1 VTAALDLKDSPGPA
15 TMLIVDT
22 AKVLVVEDTPEIRDI
37 IELSLAEA
45 HFDVRTAG
53 DGQVAMARLREWR
66 PEVVVLDLNIPG
78 LSGLEVC
85 RQLRQFSNAYVL
97 MLTGRADEVDKLV
110 GLAAGADD
118 YLTKPFSPREL
129 VARIQA
135 MLRRP
140 RVLGEPEP
148 AGAADERVVGPVHI
162 DVAGREARV
171 GDHPVTL
178 TKLEFDLLTAIT
190 DNVRQVRTREQLRE
204 RVWGGDWLADDHAV
218 DVHMSK
224 LRRKLADAGAGA
236 LIETV
241 RGVGYRIRR
250 TRP

>member
-1 VTAALDLKDSPGPA
+1 
-15 TMLIVDT
+15 MLIVDT
-22 AKVLVVEDTPEIRDI
+22 AKVLVVEDTAEIREI
-37 IELSLAEA
+37 IELALAEA
-45 HFDVRTAG
+45 HFDVRTAA
-53 DGQVAMARLREWR
+53 DGQLAMDRLREWR
-66 PEVVVLDLNIPG
+66 PDVVVLDLNIPG
-78 LSGLEVC
+78 PDGLEVC
-85 RQLRQFSNAYVL
+85 RRLRQFSTAYVL

-148 AGAADERVVGPVHI
+148 AGHDERVVGPVHI
-162 DVAGREARV
+162 DVDGREARV
-171 GDHPVTL
+171 GDRSVTL

-204 RVWGGDWLADDHAV
+204 RVWGGGWLADDHAV

-224 LRRKLADAGAGA
+224 LRRKLADAGAGE

-250 TRP
+250 NRP